1 MTDEIFI
8 VLFEIDF
15 TLIFNLK
22 NFNLEFGYESSNI
35 IIIFVKKKKQF

>member
-15 TLIFNLK
+15 ILIFNLK
-22 NFNLEFGYESSNI
+22 NFYLEFDYKSNI
-35 IIIFVKKKKQF
+35 IIISVEKKKQFY